1 MGRHDQDRSRADQG
15 PRAHDRRVSGRARA
29 AQVLHPPGRRH
40 DRRLPAPGAHR
51 LPPRRARRPAL
62 DAARADRRR
71 RARLRQPPLRPLVRA
86 VALGLARARRA
97 GVSLGEGPHAADRT
111 SAEEEE
117 IMTTAPIYLR
127 QLEIGPMQNYV
138 YLVGDP
144 ETREAAVVDA
154 AWEIDAIIEAAA
166 ADGYTITKAL
176 VTHLHPDHLGGRFM
190 GMSVTGATE
199 LVDRLKIKA
208 YINKQEA
215 GYVGRVSDLAPSDVV
230 AVDAGDTIEI
240 GKVPLTFVHTPGHT
254 PGSQCFLVDGNL
266 ISGDT
271 LFIGSCG
278 RTDLPGSDPAQLYES
293 LNTLQKLPDDT
304 VLHPGHNYADRPTS
318 TIGHEKR
325 RNLFMRF
332 DSLEDFLNFVGR

>member
-1 MGRHDQDRSRADQG
+1 
-15 PRAHDRRVSGRARA
+15 
-29 AQVLHPPGRRH
+29 
-40 DRRLPAPGAHR
+40 
-51 LPPRRARRPAL
+51 
-62 DAARADRRR
+62 
-71 RARLRQPPLRPLVRA
+71 
-86 VALGLARARRA
+86 
-97 GVSLGEGPHAADRT
+97 
-111 SAEEEE
+111 
-117 IMTTAPIYLR
+117 MTTSPIYLR

-154 AWEIDAIIEAAA
+154 AWEIDAIIEAAMT
-166 ADGYTITKAL
+166 DGYTITKAL
-176 VTHLHPDHLGGRFM
+176 VTHFHPDHLGGRFM

-208 YINKQEA
+208 YINKQES
-215 GYVGRVSDLAPSDVV
+215 GFVGRVSDLAPSDVV
-230 AVDAGDTIEI
+230 AVDAGDTIQI
-240 GKVPLTFVHTPGHT
+240 GKIPLTFVHTPGHT

-293 LNTLQKLPDDT
+293 LNTLRKLPDET
-304 VLHPGHNYADRPTS
+304 VLYPGHNYADRPTS
-318 TIGHEKR
+318 TMGQEKR

-332 DSLEDFLNFVGR
+332 ESLEDFSSFCGR